1 MAMTEARFFIKGKS
15 VSAEEFAR
23 HFNLKLKKGGK
34 RSGYSRGKGKI
45 VEATRTRN
53 QKGVYKRGRRISE
66 KNCESTSKLTALWL
80 SSSPRAVIW
89 IRSKPNPSTKPGG

>member
-23 HFNLKLKKGGK
+23 HFNLKPKKGGK

-45 VEATRTRN
+45 VGADKNE
-53 QKGVYKRGRRISE
+53 KSKRS
-66 KNCESTSKLTALWL
+66 L
-80 SSSPRAVIW
+80 
-89 IRSKPNPSTKPGG
+89 

>member
-23 HFNLKLKKGGK
+23 HFNLKPKKGGK

-45 VEATRTRN
+45 VGADKN
-53 QKGVYKRGRRISE
+53 E
-66 KNCESTSKLTALWL
+66 KPKMGLKKWMQDEREKL
-80 SSSPRAVIW
+80 
-89 IRSKPNPSTKPGG
+89 